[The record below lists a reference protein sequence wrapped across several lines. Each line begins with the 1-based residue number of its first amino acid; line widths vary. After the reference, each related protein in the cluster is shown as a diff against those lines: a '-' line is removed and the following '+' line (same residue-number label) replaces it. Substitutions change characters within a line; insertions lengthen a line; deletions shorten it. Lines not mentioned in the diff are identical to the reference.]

1 MVSFS
6 SRVASPD
13 LTLSLM
19 FGPGNGSSSI
29 FTGAGGYALSVDA
42 SGFDAGFFLGASGSE
57 SGSVAGFFWLGVAGC
72 RWVSLGVAGS
82 VWFATLLLGVS
93 TGIPSDTSASP
104 PEPAKSDTG
113 RSPSPMD
120 PSPTDARTWACH
132 HSSQLVVTHQC
143 WAGSHGLASLKSS
156 TRWVS

>member
-1 MVSFS
+1 MGLAARAGLSAEEQLDPAEGSDSVCLSDGQLLLKGCL
-6 SRVASPD
+6 PD

-82 VWFATLLLGVS
+82 VWLL
-93 TGIPSDTSASP
+93 
-104 PEPAKSDTG
+104 
-113 RSPSPMD
+113 RYY
-120 PSPTDARTWACH
+120 
-132 HSSQLVVTHQC
+132 
-143 WAGSHGLASLKSS
+143 
-156 TRWVS
+156 